1 MPLPTP
7 AQAAIAAEL
16 ARWQA
21 ELDRTARTKPSDPSR
36 EKSIRERIAALK
48 EREKSIRPATTM
60 VMQEL
65 PQSRET
71 HVLIRGSHKVKGDR
85 VTPGVPEVLHPLRA
99 GQPLDR
105 LGLARWLVDPRN
117 PLVGRVIMNRIWAQ
131 YFGRGIVET
140 SEDFGVQGE
149 PPSHPELLAW
159 LAKELVRQGWSQK
172 AMHRLIVTSA
182 TYRQS
187 SRVTPDRLER
197 DPFNRLFSRGPR
209 FRMEAEMVRDQA
221 LALGG
226 LLKRTIGGPSVFPY
240 QPDGIWFVPYSGDRW
255 NESRGGDQY
264 RRGLYTFWRRSA
276 PYPAFLAFDAPSREV
291 CCERRSRTN
300 TPLQALATLNDPAF
314 VQPAAALARRILAES
329 QGTVEERAAFAFRL
343 VLARRPRKAERDHLV
358 ALYAENLAQY
368 RREPAAAA
376 AIVAVGPAAQSDA
389 GRAELAAWTV
399 VANVLLNLDET
410 VTKG

>member
-1 MPLPTP
+1 
-7 AQAAIAAEL
+7 
-16 ARWQA
+16 
-21 ELDRTARTKPSDPSR
+21 
-36 EKSIRERIAALK
+36 
-48 EREKSIRPATTM
+48 
-60 VMQEL
+60 
-65 PQSRET
+65 
-71 HVLIRGSHKVKGDR
+71 
-85 VTPGVPEVLHPLRA
+85 
-99 GQPLDR
+99 
-105 LGLARWLVDPRN
+105 
-117 PLVGRVIMNRIWAQ
+117 MNRIWAQ

-159 LAKELVRQGWSQK
+159 LAKELVRQGWSLK

-197 DPFNRLFSRGPR
+197 DPYNRLFSRGPR

-221 LALGG
+221 LAVSG

-240 QPDGIWFVPYSGDRW
+240 QPDGIWFAPYSGERW

-314 VQPAAALARRILAES
+314 VQPAAALARRILDES
-329 QGTVEERAAFAFRL
+329 QGTGGGPRRLRVPAACWPASPPGRARSPG
-343 VLARRPRKAERDHLV
+343 R
-358 ALYAENLAQY
+358 ALSENLEQY
-368 RREPAAAA
+368 RRDPAAAA
-376 AIVAVGPAAQSDA
+376 SHGRHRPDGHWQRRRQ
-389 GRAELAAWTV
+389 GRARR
-399 VANVLLNLDET
+399 LDGRGQCTLEPR
-410 VTKG
+410 

>member
-1 MPLPTP
+1 
-7 AQAAIAAEL
+7 
-16 ARWQA
+16 
-21 ELDRTARTKPSDPSR
+21 
-36 EKSIRERIAALK
+36 
-48 EREKSIRPATTM
+48 
-60 VMQEL
+60 
-65 PQSRET
+65 
-71 HVLIRGSHKVKGDR
+71 
-85 VTPGVPEVLHPLRA
+85 VLHPLGA
-99 GQPLDR
+99 GQPPDR

-209 FRMEAEMVRDQA
+209 FRMEVEMVRDQA

-226 LLKRTIGGPSVFPY
+226 LLKRTIGGPSVFPH
-240 QPDGIWFVPYSGDRW
+240 QPDGIWAAPYSGDRW

-314 VQPAAALARRILAES
+314 VQPAAALARRIIAES
-329 QGTVEERAAFAFRL
+329 RGTAEDRAAFGFRL
-343 VLARRPRKAERDHLV
+343 VLARRPRKAELDQLV
-358 ALYAENLAQY
+358 ALHAENLAQY
-368 RREPAAAA
+368 RRDPAAAA
-376 AIVAVGPAAQSDA
+376 AMAAVGPGASADA
-389 GRAELAAWTV
+389 TSRNTDKAELAAWTV